1 MATKAERFKA
11 DAQREA
17 HVKNRP
23 HGADKHGAGDGDRV
37 PRSIDAGSEA
47 GSKAGSKTGSKARST
62 NPTSHNEA
70 PRIGKDGTY
79 ELEPSTTARP
89 PRKST
94 RRSPAHLKTDSSLR
108 IKNMNRTASP
118 QARAGRRGG
127 NPT

>member
-23 HGADKHGAGDGDRV
+23 HGVDKDGAGDGDRV
-37 PRSIDAGSEA
+37 SRSIDAGS
-47 GSKAGSKTGSKARST
+47 KPGSKARST

>member
-1 MATKAERFKA
+1 MATKAERFKS

-23 HGADKHGAGDGDRV
+23 HGAGEGSAGDGIRA
-37 PRSIDAGSEA
+37 PRST
-47 GSKAGSKTGSKARST
+47 KAGSKTISKNGSP

-70 PRIGKDGTY
+70 PRIGKGGTY

-127 NPT
+127 NPN